1 MSVETFKA
9 RWPKNV
15 PGLYYVSDRCIDCGA
30 CRALA
35 PGLFQRSDPGQY
47 SYVARQPVSAEEL
60 RLAAQ
65 SIAACPTNAIHTDGG
80 RFNWSLTP
88 CLVPGE

>member
-9 RWPKNV
+9 RWPENV

-65 SIAACPTNAIHTDGG
+65 IH
-80 RFNWSLTP
+80 RRLP
-88 CLVPGE
+88 HQRHPYRRRAVQLVAHPAPLSP